1 MARFIGAR
9 GRGPWAGANRCQIDS
24 VLPQMLGF
32 VPARKMRARAWIAAN
47 LVGWLGERGARAV
60 ARTLHTQHS
69 SKACGFGCA
78 LQAKSAHLNLNV
90 DSGCSSLTDGPRS
103 S

>member
-47 LVGWLGERGARAV
+47 LVGWLVGRAGGSRARCTPSIPAKHV
-60 ARTLHTQHS
+60 ALGVRCKRNQHT
-69 SKACGFGCA
+69 
-78 LQAKSAHLNLNV
+78 
-90 DSGCSSLTDGPRS
+90 
-103 S
+103 

>member
-1 MARFIGAR
+1 MMARFIGAR

-47 LVGWLGERGARAV
+47 LVGWLGERGARAHV
-60 ARTLHTQHS
+60 AHPAFQQSMWLWVCVASEISTPEPE
-69 SKACGFGCA
+69 CG
-78 LQAKSAHLNLNV
+78 
-90 DSGCSSLTDGPRS
+90 
-103 S
+103 